1 MKFYEKICIF
11 ATNESNNCN
20 NYYMKRLF
28 IIALGTLMGVTGVS
42 AQYFSTTKG
51 CELIYKSTNLKDKSE
66 TQMKSTVLSVDK
78 ADNGVIKARNEDM
91 QADPSN
97 PLIEIKTYREYSYDP
112 ATEVST
118 LTLMTADDFKDFVMS
133 MIRQSAEAAGQ
144 HFSEMELADLAN
156 TISSKGVLELPLD
169 PKAAPDT
176 KLPKSTLRLSAGMMT
191 MRANLWEGKILGT
204 ENVEVP
210 AGTYD
215 CLKVSYQMV
224 MSGPDGNDKRFITEW
239 YAKDLGLVKSQETDK
254 KGNVKSEDV
263 LVGIRQ

>member
-1 MKFYEKICIF
+1 MKK
-11 ATNESNNCN
+11 
-20 NYYMKRLF
+20 LF
-28 IIALGTLMGVTGVS
+28 TIALAALIGASVAS

-51 CELIYKSTNLKDKSE
+51 CELIYKSTNLEDKSE

-78 ADNGVIKARNEDM
+78 ADNGVIKARTEDV
-91 QADPSN
+91 QADASN
-97 PLIEIKTYREYSYDP
+97 PMIEIKTYREYSYDP
-112 ATEVST
+112 ATEVTT
-118 LTLMTADDFKDFVMS
+118 LTLMTADDFKDFVMT

-144 HFSEMELADLAN
+144 HISEMELADLSK
-156 TISSKGVLELPLD
+156 TISSKGVLEFPLD

-176 KLPKSTLRLSAGMMT
+176 KLPKSTLRLNAGMMT
-191 MRANLWEGKILGT
+191 MRANLWEGKILGI

-215 CLKVSYQMV
+215 CIKVSYQMV
-224 MSGPDGNDKRFITEW
+224 MSGPNGNDKRFITDW

-254 KGNVKSEDV
+254 KGNLKTEEV